1 MRPDPPVTVSIKDRT
16 ATLYVDAVSCRLEDL
31 VQAAGDLGYAVT
43 VRSIEPSRV
52 KDPVPEN
59 PGRST

>member
-1 MRPDPPVTVSIKDRT
+1 MTVSIKDRT